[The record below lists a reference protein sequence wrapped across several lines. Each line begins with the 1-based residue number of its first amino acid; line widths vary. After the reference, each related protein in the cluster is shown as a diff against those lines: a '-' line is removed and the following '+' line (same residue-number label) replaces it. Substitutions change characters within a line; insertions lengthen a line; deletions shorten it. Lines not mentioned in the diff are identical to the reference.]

1 MRYAL
6 TASLF
11 LFLSAWAKGDT
22 VIVFTNNVND
32 LNAQRDEISAVAGV
46 PLRITAV
53 LNDGVDP
60 LDMSTATFPITLTMY
75 HRTDNYINRVV
86 TSIDGTISN
95 NFARW
100 RWNLDY
106 PGAYLIQARAFYP
119 DDDFLIVDRWLSVT
133 SAPSVAAQVT
143 ANITNV
149 VQSTLIINVEGNTV
163 AEIVQP

>member
-119 DDDFLIVDRWLSVT
+119 DDDFLIVDRYLSVT